1 MKALLACSVPK
12 LQSRLCLSSGK
23 RYAARRGRRESK
35 EFEDLHLNTATGK
48 LAMSR
53 LQTLATSSGVP
64 SPYTLS
70 PSTPRRRMDSTSS
83 VDSNG
88 ESHWLG
94 DPEAIGSVRRPRKSV
109 EEQEKDRMAKMEARM
124 NNGH

>member
-1 MKALLACSVPK
+1 
-12 LQSRLCLSSGK
+12 
-23 RYAARRGRRESK
+23 
-35 EFEDLHLNTATGK
+35 
-48 LAMSR
+48 MSR